1 MELMVVPISYL
12 VLVTSIFICKMLR
25 YLRIILSFKAILT
38 MHVSFK
44 FSHISRFYPSLLTH
58 THTQTGKIVGKFKC
72 STRVMY
78 LAVCGQL
85 LYVAQHSGTLVV
97 IDLEVRVP
105 DLSVFHL

>member
-1 MELMVVPISYL
+1 MYHLNL
-12 VLVTSIFICKMLR
+12 VHIT
-25 YLRIILSFKAILT
+25 ILSLPPHT
-38 MHVSFK
+38 H
-44 FSHISRFYPSLLTH
+44 TH

-105 DLSVFHL
+105 DLSVFHLQSFSLFSKSVY

>member
-1 MELMVVPISYL
+1 MYHLNLATYHDSLPPS
-12 VLVTSIFICKMLR
+12 
-25 YLRIILSFKAILT
+25 
-38 MHVSFK
+38 
-44 FSHISRFYPSLLTH
+44 SHTHTH